1 MKKLIFAL
9 IAMATIS
16 LASCCDGNATN
27 QETTGETTETV
38 IDSVC
43 NEETENDSVISVDTI
58 ESKPSTETVE

>member
-16 LASCCDGNATN
+16 LASCGDGNTTN
-27 QETTGETTETV
+27 QETTKETTETV

-43 NEETENDSVISVDTI
+43 NKEPENDSVVFDGTI
-58 ESKPSTETVE
+58 ENKPSTETVE